1 MSCGASLTGVSSIK
15 KEVNNERTEKSLSG
29 EKRVFIVG
37 ASVIKNVNGY
47 EILGKLENCKVYVR
61 LCHGATIICLED
73 HVKPV
78 KQETTDE
85 IIFHIGTNDLPSGK
99 GHNDLAEAI
108 INLAISVKTVI
119 QGFDF

>member
-61 LCHGATIICLED
+61 LCHGATIRCLEV

-78 KQETTDE
+78 KQENPDE
-85 IIFHIGTNDLPSGK
+85 NIFHIRTNDLPFGK
-99 GHNDLAEAI
+99 GNNDLAEAI
-108 INLAISVKTVI
+108 INLAISVKTVMR
-119 QGFDF
+119 GFDF